1 MAEGAALGAIQIKD
15 PEDGPKI
22 AQDAFNAGDLDGLVG
37 LYEAEALF
45 ILGPD
50 QVASGSGAIRD
61 MLGGLLTTTGRLE
74 FEYGHNSLHQV
85 GDIALRTLKWKLKS
99 NDPSDDSIILAG
111 LAVIVL
117 RRQSDGSWRLVID
130 NACPFENALV

>member
-50 QVASGSGAIRD
+50 QVASGSGA
-61 MLGGLLTTTGRLE
+61 T
-74 FEYGHNSLHQV
+74 
-85 GDIALRTLKWKLKS
+85 
-99 NDPSDDSIILAG
+99 
-111 LAVIVL
+111 
-117 RRQSDGSWRLVID
+117 
-130 NACPFENALV
+130 